1 MFYLS
6 TLCDD
11 ADQGKKLLNAAMN
24 ALFIFPGLV
33 NCESGS
39 TVTSDNAGEI
49 RPTLLWRAFY
59 IQELNMDQ
67 FDSISFTSMPDGN
80 LNYNDTLDAAT
91 KCFYLTAV

>member
-59 IQELNMDQ
+59 IQELNMMRRCWLD
-67 FDSISFTSMPDGN
+67 FGCFLLHYRIN
-80 LNYNDTLDAAT
+80 LIQSALLQ
-91 KCFYLTAV
+91 CLMEI